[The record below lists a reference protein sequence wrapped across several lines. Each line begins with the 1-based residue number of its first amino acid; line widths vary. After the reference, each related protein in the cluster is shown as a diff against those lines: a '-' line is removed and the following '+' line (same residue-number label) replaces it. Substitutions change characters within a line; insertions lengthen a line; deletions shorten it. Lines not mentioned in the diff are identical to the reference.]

1 MQRTLIDLSRT
12 VGIYFVLAGHHD
24 YMDRNREAL
33 PMKMRSK
40 LTAAII
46 AMPLNDQS
54 IFNIKYISNEAPLG
68 KDEVYYYQKGNIMKL
83 KMPRVTNEVT
93 V

>member
-1 MQRTLIDLSRT
+1 MTNVEEFSKFVYLEMEDAATLIDLSRT

-24 YMDRNREAL
+24 YMGRNREAL

-46 AMPLNDQS
+46 AMPLNDQ
-54 IFNIKYISNEAPLG
+54 KYLQHKIYKQRSA
-68 KDEVYYYQKGNIMKL
+68 I
-83 KMPRVTNEVT
+83 R
-93 V
+93 

>member
-1 MQRTLIDLSRT
+1 
-12 VGIYFVLAGHHD
+12 
-24 YMDRNREAL
+24 MDRNREAL

-68 KDEVYYYQKGNIMKL
+68 KDEVLLSKRKHNET

>member
-1 MQRTLIDLSRT
+1 
-12 VGIYFVLAGHHD
+12 
-24 YMDRNREAL
+24 MDRNREAL

-68 KDEVYYYQKGNIMKL
+68 KDEVYYYQKG
-83 KMPRVTNEVT
+83 T
-93 V
+93 